1 MTTYDEVKVL
11 QALKKR
17 YAKTPAEVQKYW
29 DEKIDAEY
37 KRRRVKGAIAD
48 DPRDYAKGRH
58 LGEQDIGDIPYQV
71 PWQKIVR
78 DQLGITIPIN
88 TNYKC
93 PVCGY
98 SYALDM
104 PPERCI
110 RCGTLC
116 FLHNRKMVNLKQ

>member
-78 DQLGITIPIN
+78 DQLGFTIPIN

-98 SYALDM
+98 S
-104 PPERCI
+104 
-110 RCGTLC
+110 
-116 FLHNRKMVNLKQ
+116 